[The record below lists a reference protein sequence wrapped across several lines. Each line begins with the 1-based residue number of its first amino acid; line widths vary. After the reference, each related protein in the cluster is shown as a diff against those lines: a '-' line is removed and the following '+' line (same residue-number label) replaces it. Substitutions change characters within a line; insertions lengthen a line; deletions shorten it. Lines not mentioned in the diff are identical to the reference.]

1 MPTPIIQIS
10 HPVSAGLHGVITVP
24 GDKSISHRAL
34 IFGALCVGET
44 TIRGLLEGEDV
55 LATAQALRAY
65 GANIK
70 QGSDG
75 VCRVNGLGVGGLMPP
90 GNVIDLGN
98 SGTAARLLVGLAASH
113 GLTSVFTGDASL
125 RQRPMQR
132 VMTPLANMGAK
143 FVAAPGGRLPLT
155 VKGRD
160 TLMPIAYTPPVASA
174 QIKSAILLA
183 GLNTPGQTTIIEHH
197 RTRDHTENLLR
208 HFGAEVTVQADDNG
222 VRYITLT
229 GRPELLPQTVRI
241 PGDPSSAAFPVAAAL
256 LVPGSE
262 VTIRNV
268 GLNPLRAGL
277 FDTLRDMGAVIEESG
292 SRYDQGELV
301 ADLTVRAGPLRGI
314 EVPPERAP
322 AMIDE
327 YPILSA
333 LAAFAHGETVMRGIG
348 ELRVKESD
356 RISAMVNGLN
366 ALGTKVEELED
377 GMIVH
382 GHSGPAPA
390 RQNACIKTEMDHRI
404 AMSFLVY
411 GLGAQGSVKV
421 QDCEMIDTSFP
432 SFSGLMNGL
441 GGKIEAFL

>member
-65 GANIK
+65 GAQIK
-70 QGSDG
+70 LGSDG

-241 PGDPSSAAFPVAAAL
+241 PGDPSSAAFPIAAAL

-390 RQNACIKTEMDHRI
+390 RQNTFIKTEMDHRI

-411 GLGAQGSVKV
+411 GLGAQGSVRV
-421 QDCEMIDTSFP
+421 QDCEMINTSFP
-432 SFSGLMNGL
+432 RFLGLMNGL